1 MNGLTYILRLSCST
15 HIFVLTT
22 FGLLLFCPLMA
33 NSEPTSTKSQVIE
46 KKYVSADGIVN
57 LQNEMDIIDLIKAV
71 SEIKEEPYLIDESV
85 KPKEVSIMVP
95 EVGMKKEDFL
105 KLFEIILSM
114 NELTVIES
122 DGINKVVHAQG
133 IKSENT
139 PVEVSE

>member
-1 MNGLTYILRLSCST
+1 
-15 HIFVLTT
+15 
-22 FGLLLFCPLMA
+22 MA